1 MAVNQAEPGTG
12 LHSSQQSRMPV
23 RAISMA
29 IVVAVLLYAGMA
41 AYAGG
46 PALRRAVDA
55 IPASVW
61 LEVAGLSLASY
72 LARFIRWHRFL
83 QRLGHPI
90 PWQRHLAIYWSGFA
104 LTLSPGKAGETVRSL
119 YLRPY
124 GVPYSQSIGT
134 FVAERL
140 LDLVAVGLLAGLT
153 SLWLPEQRGWV
164 LVVLACCL
172 CGVFLLRS
180 RLVQWVEANLARRAP
195 GQFASEGLHT
205 VKDLLSGSSLATALP
220 LSFLAWSAQGLA
232 LHALVDALGYEFGV
246 LDIVSVYCLSIL
258 AGAASFI
265 PGGLGATEAAMIV
278 LLGAVGLTQCDAI
291 LAAMVGRG
299 LTLWLAIGLGLLGH
313 CYILN
318 YHRRAMHLCKRLT

>member
-1 MAVNQAEPGTG
+1 MALNQAEPGTG
-12 LHSSQQSRMPV
+12 LPSSQQHRMPV

-41 AYAGG
+41 IYAGG
-46 PALRRAVDA
+46 PSLRRAADA
-55 IPASVW
+55 LPPSIW

-83 QRLGHPI
+83 LRLGHPI

-124 GVPYSQSIGT
+124 GVPYDQSIGT

-153 SLWLPEQRGWV
+153 TLRFPEQRSWV
-164 LVVLACCL
+164 LGVLACCL
-172 CGVFLLRS
+172 CGMILLRS
-180 RLVQWVEANLARRAP
+180 RLTRWTVAHLARRAP
-195 GQFASEGLHT
+195 GQFASEGLLT
-205 VKDLLSGSSLATALP
+205 VKNLLSGSSLATALP

-232 LHALVDALGYEFGV
+232 LHALVGALGYELGA

-278 LLGAVGLTQCDAI
+278 LLGAVGLMQGDAI

-299 LTLWLAIGLGLLGH
+299 LTLWMAIGLGVASMVWLARSISY
-313 CYILN
+313 CSWSWN
-318 YHRRAMHLCKRLT
+318 TKN